1 MKYHMRRSER
11 ELKDNNDIE
20 EILKNGKYATIALC
34 NNNEPYIVTLSYGYD
49 SANKVFY
56 FHAAKQ
62 GAKIDFI
69 KSNPNACLTIIEDN
83 GYIQK
88 ECAHSYRSVVV
99 RGSIELVQ
107 SETEKRHGIEVM
119 IDHLEDNPEIQRSK
133 LDNKNGVYVSMQM
146 IKLKIKEVTG
156 KAGR

>member
-34 NNNEPYIVTLSYGYD
+34 NNNEPYIVTLNYGYD
-49 SANKVFY
+49 SANKVLY

-62 GAKIDFI
+62 GTKIDFI
-69 KSNPNACLTIIEDN
+69 KSNPNACLTIIKDN

-99 RGSIELVQ
+99 RGDIELVE
-107 SETEKRHGIEVM
+107 SEIEKRHGIEIM
-119 IDHLEDNPEIQRSK
+119 IEQLENNPEIVKST
-133 LDNKNGVYVSMQM
+133 LDDKKSTYENMQI
-146 IKLKIKEVTG
+146 IKLKITEIAGKE
-156 KAGR
+156 GR